1 MDAEKFIQML
11 TIYDKG
17 RGCLGYFNLNPA
29 QKAVLPLLETE
40 KRLIIVKARQLGISP
55 LVRAWHFYSAYVA
68 KDPHTFAVIS
78 HTRDSAEHLAGL
90 DRRFFENLPVPLQRP
105 LKVRTQRAIVYK
117 DTGAG
122 VRVYTSGGRG
132 GTRSFAINAAH
143 LSEFAFGIDQAE
155 LLAQVLASA
164 GMNGQV
170 IIESTVNQIGDTFHK
185 IVQDSL
191 NGENEWKV
199 IFLPWSIEPKYR
211 MEKGHFNWSNEE
223 RALLDEGLDRQQV
236 WWRRFQIS
244 TMGKAKFKREYPATV
259 QEAFQA
265 AEDFYFDHTALSNI
279 ERLNLGEGPDRYYP
293 GCDFDPDAQY
303 IIGVDTGG
311 GTKGGDYSALTVLNV
326 DTMQPEY
333 HLVTNA
339 HSPTEWSEAVLRV
352 AHKYNNPL
360 LVIEG
365 RSWGYVVLSKMQ
377 ELNYPNLWKP
387 RGSKKV
393 GWDTN
398 VKTRPMLFESV
409 REMIESNLVMALDR
423 DLHNQMMRCVVRKGR
438 PDHPKNAHDD
448 LLISLGLC
456 YVVATKLP
464 MKVERSPHAALIDA
478 HIRKERAKKYR
489 RPLPWTPAGGKRR
502 KRY

>member
-29 QKAVLPLLETE
+29 QKAILPLLETE
-40 KRLIIVKARQLGISP
+40 KRLIIVKARQLGIST

-90 DRRFFENLPVPLQRP
+90 DRRFFENLPAPLQRP

-122 VRVYTSGGRG
+122 VRVYTAGGRG

-199 IFLPWSIEPKYR
+199 VFLPWGIEPKYR

-223 RALLDEGLDRQQV
+223 RALLDEGMDREQI

-244 TMGKAKFKREYPATV
+244 TMGKSKFKREYPATV
-259 QEAFQA
+259 EEAFQA
-265 AEDFYFDHTALSNI
+265 AEDFYFDHAQLKKV
-279 ERLNLGEGPDRYYP
+279 ERLNLGTSVERFYPDV
-293 GCDFDPDAQY
+293 DFDPDAQY

-333 HLVTNA
+333 HLITNTQ
-339 HSPTEWSEAVLRV
+339 SPTDWAETILRI
-352 AHKYNNPL
+352 AHKYDNPT
-360 LVIEG
+360 LVVEG
-365 RSWGYVVLSKMQ
+365 RSWGYVVLTKLQ
-377 ELNYPNLWKP
+377 EVNYPRLWKQ
-387 RGSKKV
+387 RGSSKV

-409 REMIESNLVMALDR
+409 REMLVGDLIMALDR
-423 DLHNQMMRCVVRKGR
+423 DLYDQMARCVVRKGR
-438 PDHPKNAHDD
+438 PDHPKGAHDD

-456 YVVATKLP
+456 YVVAVKMP
-464 MKVERSPHAALIDA
+464 MRVVRSPQASLIDA